1 MSISR
6 LGAAVALSLLFA
18 SPLAAQGTKVGYV
31 NTAAVLGGYGPAQEA
46 SRQLEAAVL
55 GFQAEFNQLE
65 TELNQ
70 ALGEFQQQVMS
81 MTPEARQL
89 REQQLQAQ
97 RAALEERGR
106 ELEDLAE
113 QRRAELFD
121 PINTAMQAVLE
132 EIRVEGN
139 YGLILDANLG
149 IIMVADPA
157 LDVTQQVLSGLQ
169 ARSGSEGGT

>member
-6 LGAAVALSLLFA
+6 LGAAVALSLLFT
-18 SPLAAQGTKVGYV
+18 SPLAAQGTKVGYI

-46 SRQLEAAVL
+46 TQQLDATVS
-55 GFQAEFNQLE
+55 GYQTEFNQLQNDYGRD
-65 TELNQ
+65 LN
-70 ALGEFQQQVMS
+70 EFQQQQMT
-81 MTPEARQL
+81 MTPEARQQ

-97 RAALEERGR
+97 RLALEERGR

-121 PINTAMQAVLE
+121 PINSAMQAVLD

-139 YGLILDANLG
+139 YGLILDTNLG
-149 IIMVADPA
+149 VILVADPA
-157 LDVTQQVLSGLQ
+157 LDLTQQVLTRLQ
-169 ARSGSEGGT
+169 ARSGPEGGT